1 MALRNASDRLRN
13 DKEVVF
19 KAVKKDFLA
28 LEFASDELKN
38 DKEFIKIINFND
50 KIFIMVKYLSDK
62 MWIIN
67 PNDEIFNILKRRNF
81 DYIKYTI

>member
-1 MALRNASDRLRN
+1 MALKYASDRLRN

-38 DKEFIKIINFND
+38 DKEFIKIINLND
-50 KIFIMVKYLSDK
+50 EIFIMVKYLSDK
-62 MWIIN
+62 MLIIN